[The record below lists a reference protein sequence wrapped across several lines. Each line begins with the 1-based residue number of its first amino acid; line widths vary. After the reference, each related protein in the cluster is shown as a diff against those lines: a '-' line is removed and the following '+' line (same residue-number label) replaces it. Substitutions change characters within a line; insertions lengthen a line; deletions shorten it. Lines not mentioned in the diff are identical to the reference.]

1 MRQIRNN
8 VFETNSSSMHSI
20 AISKEPVAGFPESI
34 YFYLGEYGWEF
45 SDVSP
50 ASYLYT
56 AIMTIYDKKDRD
68 NKLNKLKSVLD
79 SHGIKYKFETPK
91 FYSDGWLENG
101 YIDHSGELST
111 FIETVLSDEDMLMR
125 LLFGNSC
132 VFTGNDNSDPEE
144 QAYIKRWEKNIENY
158 DWKTDAVTV
167 EENPYYMGKDDY
179 DWFYKGN

>member
-45 SDVSP
+45 NDVSP

-68 NKLNKLKSVLD
+68 NKLNKLKSVLN
-79 SHGIKYKFETPK
+79 SRGIKYEFEPPK
-91 FYSDGWLENG
+91 FDNYGWLENG
-101 YIDHSGELST
+101 YIDHSDELST

-144 QAYIKRWEKNIENY
+144 QAYIERWNSAIE
-158 DWKTDAVTV
+158 
-167 EENPYYMGKDDY
+167 DY
-179 DWFYKGN
+179 DYKTGKRTIRKN

>member
-45 SDVSP
+45 DNVSP

-56 AIMTIYDKKDRD
+56 AIMYMYDEKDRKE
-68 NKLNKLKSVLD
+68 KLDKLKLILD
-79 SHGIKYKFETPK
+79 SHSIKYEFEKPDPNK
-91 FYSDGWLENG
+91 DMYCRNG
-101 YIDHSGELST
+101 FIDHAKDLDD
-111 FIETVLSDEDMLMR
+111 FINIVLSDEDMLMR

-132 VFTGNDNSDPEE
+132 VFTGNDHSDPEE
-144 QAYIKRWEKNIENY
+144 QAYIERWNSVIEDY
-158 DWKTDAVTV
+158 DYETGKTTMR
-167 EENPYYMGKDDY
+167 ENPYYMGTKDY
-179 DWFYKGN
+179 DWLL